1 MNPQKCNQ
9 ANPRSLFTV
18 PTYINY
24 NRQAIL
30 IWMHL
35 VIKHH
40 KVDAQHD
47 ADDSLQSDY
56 FDSFSNTHLHC
67 QQTATGVRWQRR
79 LCAGAEIWYLCKF
92 LCLLL
97 HFTWM
102 SLILPEYCCQ
112 VFVCAANQLTT
123 SFLSLGWPFGSL
135 VCKMSGMV
143 QGISVSASVFTLVA
157 IAVDR

>member
-1 MNPQKCNQ
+1 MLQKCNQ
-9 ANPRSLFTV
+9 ANPRSLFTLH
-18 PTYINY
+18 TYINY
-24 NRQAIL
+24 NWQAIL
-30 IWMHL
+30 MWMHL

-40 KVDAQHD
+40 KVDAEHD
-47 ADDSLQSDY
+47 SDDSLQCDY
-56 FDSFSNTHLHC
+56 FDSASKTHLHC

-102 SLILPEYCCQ
+102 SLILPECCSQ